1 MIDDL
6 NTLADDISIGADLCI
21 VGAGAAGLLIA
32 RALADTG
39 LDILVLE
46 SGGWSIADDTSLL
59 SDGKSE
65 PAAFRGLRAGR
76 SRVFGGTTALWGGQ
90 CIRLDPIDFE
100 HRPWVPGSGWPI
112 PLAELEPFYAAAE
125 AQLGITRPDI
135 EMPAWERFGVEPL
148 SFDPAV
154 LRSVHGVFIRQPHLG
169 RRFRAE
175 LSAARSVR
183 VLLHATVQRLVT
195 NASGTQIAGAE
206 IASLNGRRATVQAR
220 RIVLC
225 AGAIE
230 NARLLLLSDQIKP
243 NGLGND
249 CDHVGRTLQD
259 HPCGL
264 AATVHTSAPRR
275 LQDHW
280 NMLYGRGA
288 RYLPKIA
295 LAERVQ
301 RDEGLLNCVGRLAY
315 DYDEASGT
323 RAVLDM
329 LAALRNRRI
338 PEAIAKRLAQMGRG
352 LPDILDSAWR
362 VGARGLSPAPRPRR
376 IHLEVFS
383 EQTPDPQSRITL
395 DRATDAF
402 GLRQVRID
410 WRLDELTARTMQR
423 FTWLVGREFNRL
435 GLGRLQTAA
444 WIDRTWTAEKGPG
457 RPEVNDSYHP
467 AGTTRMALNPQQ
479 GVVDTDCQVFGV
491 HGLYVA
497 GSAVFPTSGA
507 ANPTLTIAAMA
518 LRLAD
523 RLKAAFALEAAP
535 RPSLLR
541 RPLVQQG

>member
-1 MIDDL
+1 
-6 NTLADDISIGADLCI
+6 
-21 VGAGAAGLLIA
+21 
-32 RALADTG
+32 
-39 LDILVLE
+39 
-46 SGGWSIADDTSLL
+46 
-59 SDGKSE
+59 
-65 PAAFRGLRAGR
+65 
-76 SRVFGGTTALWGGQ
+76 
-90 CIRLDPIDFE
+90 
-100 HRPWVPGSGWPI
+100 
-112 PLAELEPFYAAAE
+112 
-125 AQLGITRPDI
+125 
-135 EMPAWERFGVEPL
+135 
-148 SFDPAV
+148 
-154 LRSVHGVFIRQPHLG
+154 
-169 RRFRAE
+169 
-175 LSAARSVR
+175 VR
-183 VLLHATVQRLVT
+183 
-195 NASGTQIAGAE
+195 
-206 IASLNGRRATVQAR
+206 AR

-249 CDHVGRTLQD
+249 YDHVGRYLQD

-264 AATVHTSAPRR
+264 AATVHTATPRR

-280 NMLYGRGA
+280 NMLYGRGT

-295 LAERVQ
+295 LADRVQ

-323 RAVLDM
+323 RALLDM
-329 LAALRNRRI
+329 LTALRDRRAP
-338 PEAIAKRLAQMGRG
+338 PEAARRLAQIGRG
-352 LPDILDSAWR
+352 LPDILESVWR
-362 VGARGLSPAPRPRR
+362 VGAKGLSPAPRPRR

-410 WRLDELTARTMQR
+410 WRLDALTGQTMQR
-423 FTWLVGREFNRL
+423 FTRLVDREFRRL
-435 GLGRLQTAA
+435 SLGRLQPAA
-444 WIDRTWTAEKGPG
+444 WIDQASPDGTVPCGS
-457 RPEVNDSYHP
+457 EVLDSYHP
-467 AGTTRMALNPQQ
+467 AGTTRMAATPQQ

-523 RLKAAFALEAAP
+523 VVKAAFARETVP
-535 RPSLLR
+535 RQTVQR
-541 RPLVQQG
+541 RPLVQLG